1 MLTTAVQ
8 QVCSSLWTYVRGE
21 NGTLAYTLTAV
32 GDNLLAFFFS
42 LVRDLPDNK
51 LCYIFQQCLLA
62 TVITVST
69 PLFDARKTAEDL
81 FVLAFQTRDCRGGK
95 GERDLFYKM
104 YLLLSMYYPRTSIAL
119 IPLIREYGSWKD
131 YFHLLEHIRIQLEL
145 AGSTVD
151 QQQQQQQDD
160 DKVDILRQLSNE
172 ILQYI
177 ARTILKDFHKV
188 NANQSDDNAMEHDG
202 EDTHTNTD
210 GQQHHDQRRHI
221 SISLATKYAPREN
234 GQFHQNNK
242 EYFNQLL
249 NLIVPHHMNNR
260 TKQKKEYRNIIS
272 KCCQFLDITEI
283 KMCNKSFSSIDYTHV
298 PSLCMKKYTK
308 AFLNE
313 KLKNNKLNHN
323 NIETGNRY
331 PNDIDR
337 IESRQHLIDTLVNND
352 KGIHGGQL
360 YPHEIVSKYLNHTVT
375 SSTSSYAE
383 DLVIQSQWNSMKST
397 VLTRIEQK
405 LVQLKETTVSNVQC
419 HNFLNKLIPL
429 VDVSGSMSGIPMEVA
444 IALGILISEINHPA
458 FRDRLLTFTS
468 DPSWVDLSQAVTLK
482 DKVKITKRSPWG
494 MSTNIEKAFQLI
506 EEVIRNNNL
515 QQHDIPDLIIFSDM
529 QFDQANEGEDEDMT
543 QIERIKQRFYDLGMS
558 LHGIPFEAPKII
570 FWNLRGDTDGYPAT
584 MSTENVQMLSGYSPS
599 LFHALVDG
607 DDSSQEDITTDGVD
621 GGTSKAVRQRIPATP
636 YQTFRRILDD
646 KRYDEVRNVLKR
658 TREHALA
665 LKYVVLMSREPQIP
679 GQEEARSKRSH
690 IGYPFWLDDN
700 DEKWI
705 AEDFYRNDMEYDYL
719 YEQVNKPKRNDKK
732 LKRAAKNIHK
742 HTKKSVKKGLMARLM

>member
-1 MLTTAVQ
+1 MIASQFNCSCKVENCEMLTKAAQ

-21 NGTLAYTLTAV
+21 NGTLEYTLTAV

-62 TVITVST
+62 TVITAST

-104 YLLLSMYYPRTSIAL
+104 FLLLSMYYPRTSIAL

-131 YFHLLEHIRIQLEL
+131 YFHLLEFIHIQVEL
-145 AGSTVD
+145 AGVADD
-151 QQQQQQQDD
+151 QQQQYD

-177 ARTILKDFHKV
+177 ARTILKDFNKV
-188 NANQSDDNAMEHDG
+188 NTNQSEDDALEHHAG
-202 EDTHTNTD
+202 GDTD
-210 GQQHHDQRRHI
+210 RAERRHI

-249 NLIVPHHMNNR
+249 DFIIPHHINNR
-260 TKQKKEYRNIIS
+260 TKQKKEYRKIIS
-272 KCCQFLDITEI
+272 KCCQFLDITET

-298 PSLCMKKYTK
+298 PSICMKKYTK

-313 KLKNNKLNHN
+313 KLKGKIDHN

-337 IESRQHLIDTLVNND
+337 VESRKHLIDTLVNND

-375 SSTSSYAE
+375 SSSSYAE
-383 DLVIQSQWNSMKST
+383 DLVIQSQWNSMKSE

-405 LVQLKETTVSNVQC
+405 LLQLNETTVSNVQC
-419 HNFLNKLIPL
+419 NNFLNKLIPL

-458 FRDRLLTFTS
+458 FRNRLLTFTS
-468 DPSWVDLSQAVTLK
+468 DPSWVDLSQALTLK

-506 EEVIRNNNL
+506 EEVIRYNNL
-515 QQHDIPDLIIFSDM
+515 QQNDIPDLIIFSDM
-529 QFDQANEGEDEDMT
+529 QFDEANEGNHDMT

-558 LHGIPFEAPKII
+558 LHGIPFPSPKII
-570 FWNLRGDTDGYPAT
+570 FWNLRGDTYGYPAT

-607 DDSSQEDITTDGVD
+607 DDSQEDITTDV
-621 GGTSKAVRQRIPATP
+621 GTTTVRRQRIPATP

-665 LKYVVLMSREPQIP
+665 LPYVVLMTREPQIP
-679 GQEEARSKRSH
+679 GQEEARSKRFRIDCQLWQH
-690 IGYPFWLDDN
+690 YQ
-700 DEKWI
+700 DERWFS
-705 AEDFYRNDMEYDYL
+705 EDFDEDDMEYDYL
-719 YEQVNKPKRNDKK
+719 YEQINKPKRNDKK

-742 HTKKSVKKGLMARLM
+742 HTKKSVKKGLMVRLV